1 MIVVRHDLQNGQRVS
16 YRKGCEAIISHDNGL
31 TWDLSRK
38 YILDEGSSTIAFF
51 PVMDKPG
58 TSLHGAWLNP
68 DAPQQ
73 LPLDGHPLFAGAH
86 KLRVSHPR
94 LIDRIDPCDV
104 VH

>member
-1 MIVVRHDLQNGQRVS
+1 MDAVKGGRSVS

-58 TSLHGAWLNP
+58 TSLQRCWTMA
-68 DAPQQ
+68 Q
-73 LPLDGHPLFAGAH
+73 
-86 KLRVSHPR
+86 S
-94 LIDRIDPCDV
+94 
-104 VH
+104 